1 MSTQPRSHTSFNVN
15 NDNQPAN
22 IMKPIKITARF
33 ATVLE
38 ALEASKIDI
47 SYNPASARQSAKDLE
62 RDNRFFNAPKEAL
75 LCEDGAIRFVIECA
89 DGLKV
94 LNTFDPFI
102 SVMSD
107 APFTLAVVTETEIQV
122 HTTLTFPKSARK
134 ALAKLEGVVV
144 M

>member
-1 MSTQPRSHTSFNVN
+1 
-15 NDNQPAN
+15 
-22 IMKPIKITARF
+22 MKTIKITARF

-38 ALEASKIDI
+38 ALEASNIDI
-47 SYNPASARQSAKDLE
+47 SYNAASARQKAKDC
-62 RDNRFFNAPKEAL
+62 NRPNRYFEPGEAF
-75 LCEDGAIRFVIECA
+75 LCDDGTVRQIITCF

-107 APFTLAVVTETEIQV
+107 SPFTLAVITETEIQV
-122 HTTLTFPKSARK
+122 HTSLTFPKSARK
-134 ALAKLEGVVV
+134 ALAKLEGFVV